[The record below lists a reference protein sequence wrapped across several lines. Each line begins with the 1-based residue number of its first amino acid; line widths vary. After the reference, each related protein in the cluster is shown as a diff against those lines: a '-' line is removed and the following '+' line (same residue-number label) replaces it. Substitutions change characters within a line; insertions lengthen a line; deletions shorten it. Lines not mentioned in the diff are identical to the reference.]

1 MSNFAFMTF
10 DSPRAIFAIKQI
22 HNSWGGE
29 RCRIPKC
36 AVYIWETNFE
46 TEGHSLFH
54 MINVF
59 FIISENQWT
68 IMGACSQLTAFII

>member
-10 DSPRAIFAIKQI
+10 DSPRVIFAIKQI

-46 TEGHSLFH
+46 TEGHSLLH
-54 MINVF
+54 IINVF
-59 FIISENQWT
+59 LI
-68 IMGACSQLTAFII
+68 